1 MAEFENHFNEADRK
15 GQTFPGRV
23 HPGEK
28 MKTFRS
34 LILLAGLSAGP
45 LFAGTQVTATF
56 KSPGLK
62 PNGPNIQLSLQGT
75 RLRLDLK
82 AFPVDGTLLYDR
94 STGLLTVVDHYAKSY
109 EEFGAAK
116 RYFMGKTLQVGLGVY
131 ESRLDKAPQ
140 QQRDAWAKLRN
151 TVRAV
156 FAADF
161 QGPTGSVRLAGKTG
175 ARYESNTNA
184 GQSLSLTVARPEDLA
199 LGQGEW
205 ETWKSFCGLLRDSL
219 GGGLTFFGAD
229 PDKLVSW
236 PGVPGF
242 PLGADWTDGSQQP
255 FDVRIETVK
264 TKSLSDGTFAPPVGY
279 QATSLMN
286 LL

>member
-1 MAEFENHFNEADRK
+1 
-15 GQTFPGRV
+15 
-23 HPGEK
+23 

-62 PNGPNIQLSLQGT
+62 PNGPNIQLSLQGS

-82 AFPVDGTLLYDR
+82 AFPVDGTVLYDQ
-94 STGLLTVVDHYAKSY
+94 STGLLTVVDHYAKRY

-116 RYFMGKTLQVGLGVY
+116 RYFMGKTLQLGLGVY

-140 QQRDAWAKLRN
+140 AQRDAWAKLRMA
-151 TVRAV
+151 VRAV

-161 QGPTGSVRLAGKTG
+161 KGPTRTVQIAGKTG

-184 GQSLSLTVARPEDLA
+184 GQSLSLTLAHPEDLA
-199 LGQGEW
+199 LAQGEW

-229 PDKLVSW
+229 PDKLASW

-242 PLGADWTDGSQQP
+242 PLGADWADGSQMP
-255 FDVRIETVK
+255 FEVKVETVK
-264 TKSLSDGTFAPPVGY
+264 TKAFSDRMFAPPSGY